1 MQASVYWL
9 GRARCGP
16 DSGRGGKLPLPA
28 CVRSLSPV
36 WWDPGPELGGAPRSG
51 PPSPQKDD
59 GKELGHLWDQVVT
72 CGLQSGG
79 WECYSVGGSF
89 SHLSPTSVCPCLPNL
104 APSKPHS
111 DPRTRLPTPLLQTGS
126 CWVGP
131 SLVPTTEHTVQDQ
144 AFRGRNRLGESGQ
157 QCLLTCLH
165 PIQGGVMKVCPV
177 LLQVTQLSTAALPGV
192 DFYYAQ

>member
-79 WECYSVGGSF
+79 WECSVLGAASLICLL
-89 SHLSPTSVCPCLPNL
+89 HLCAHVFLTWPHPSPTVTPGPGSPLHSYRQGPAGLARPWSLPQSTQCRTK
-104 APSKPHS
+104 PS
-111 DPRTRLPTPLLQTGS
+111 
-126 CWVGP
+126 
-131 SLVPTTEHTVQDQ
+131 
-144 AFRGRNRLGESGQ
+144 A
-157 QCLLTCLH
+157 
-165 PIQGGVMKVCPV
+165 GG
-177 LLQVTQLSTAALPGV
+177 T
-192 DFYYAQ
+192 D